1 MADRF
6 EAVLRTPFGGPW
18 RHLTSPVRVVSTHA
32 VVGVRTALAEVEA
45 AVHSGLYA
53 AGFVTYEAS
62 AAFGLPATVQHGP
75 RCNMEQN
82 GLPLVCFGLFDAES
96 IETLAQL
103 PQGGA
108 AELGEW
114 QPSIDHAA
122 YLRAIT
128 AIKARIEA
136 GDTYQIN
143 FTFRLNAP
151 FRGEPAALMRDLYAA
166 QAGRWSAFVD
176 IGTHAICSA
185 SPELFVLGED
195 GRLECHPMKG
205 TAARGWWPAQD
216 AQRGKQLQLSEKN
229 RAENVMIVDMVR
241 NDLGRIATVGSVRA
255 VSLFD
260 VERYPLQWQMTS
272 RVVAEAPGA
281 GLSAIFESMFPS
293 GSITGAPKH
302 SAMSIIGELES
313 TPRGIYTGAIGYLSP
328 HGRWHFNVAIRT
340 VLIDR
345 TLNTAEFGVGSGIVW
360 DSVDRDEYDECLIK
374 ARMVHVQSSAFGAQ
388 PSAVPIPSYIA
399 GDAPD
404 FRLLETLR
412 WTHESGLVLLERHL
426 ARMHASAEC
435 FGFTHGVQELRALL
449 NEATADLV
457 NPARVRLLLEHDGTV
472 VCEAADLEPL
482 PERSLRAALAAD
494 PVDPHDVVL
503 FHKTTRRTT
512 YERARA
518 SRPDAEAVI
527 LWNTL
532 GEVTEGTDFNLVVEI
547 DGARVTPPVE
557 CGLLPGTF
565 RAQLLDDGEISE
577 RRITVDELCAAGR
590 GWLIN
595 SVRGWVP
602 FTL

>member
-75 RCNMEQN
+75 RCNMELN

>member
-114 QPSIDHAA
+114 QPSIAHAA

-435 FGFTHGVQELRALL
+435 FGFIHGVQELRALL

>member
-18 RHLTSPVRVVSTHA
+18 RHFTSPVRVLSTHA

-216 AQRGKQLQLSEKN
+216 AERGKQLQLSEKN

-426 ARMHASAEC
+426 ARMHGSAEC

>member
-18 RHLTSPVRVVSTHA
+18 RHFTSPVRVVSTHA

>member
-18 RHLTSPVRVVSTHA
+18 RHFTSPVRVVSTHA

-482 PERSLRAALAAD
+482 PKRSLRAALAAD